1 MMTYCERDS
10 ETFKKVYLNVYSRV
24 CIFVHICTCVCADVR
39 ALLEIN
45 GITLIKKW
53 YNPVASW
60 YTIYGITK
68 KNKCYTI

>member
-1 MMTYCERDS
+1 MI
-10 ETFKKVYLNVYSRV
+10 FAVNLVGHIGFNVLALLLLVLY
-24 CIFVHICTCVCADVR
+24 T
-39 ALLEIN
+39 LLEIN

>member
-1 MMTYCERDS
+1 MS
-10 ETFKKVYLNVYSRV
+10 QINKLNGN
-24 CIFVHICTCVCADVR
+24 IPT
-39 ALLEIN
+39 LLEIN

-60 YTIYGITK
+60 YTIYSITK

>member
-1 MMTYCERDS
+1 MSNNYMS
-10 ETFKKVYLNVYSRV
+10 HGVY
-24 CIFVHICTCVCADVR
+24 

-53 YNPVASW
+53 YNPVASL

-68 KNKCYTI
+68 KNKCYTV

>member
-1 MMTYCERDS
+1 MISIIRICSVRYRS
-10 ETFKKVYLNVYSRV
+10 AKYNHNLAG
-24 CIFVHICTCVCADVR
+24 IHIGIYQTKQSR